1 MGYVVAIVIVVLIVL
16 AFATFLVINATRK
29 RTTADAADP
38 GSDQNPLGIIGTE
51 EGTPVGDT
59 SEHAGVQ
66 DQEGRTVGE
75 QDAAAHGGS
84 GRAVGGGYA
93 GTGEVGSG
101 RERDP
106 SEIARPVVGGEGEG
120 ERSV

>member
-66 DQEGRTVGE
+66 DSSSPT
-75 QDAAAHGGS
+75 A
-84 GRAVGGGYA
+84 
-93 GTGEVGSG
+93 
-101 RERDP
+101 
-106 SEIARPVVGGEGEG
+106 
-120 ERSV
+120 